1 MRRKPR
7 SAARS
12 SAAPTRGCAT
22 PLNAA
27 SAQPKPSPSHSMRA
41 TLAILALASGSLV
54 PRPTTT
60 SSDSARSAA
69 GATAAMRSAA
79 ASSSFGS
86 IAEIAAEPHLG
97 PRMRGHKAVHL
108 PRQIV
113 LDVARGEQH
122 ARHGQDFLA
131 APRGPQPGQRLADR
145 RAGEF
150 EIAGREI
157 AAGEPGAQRSGG
169 LLEFRD
175 RLGVAAAVA
184 AQQHR
189 RFVHHR
195 IAPAIAID
203 RRPRAAEIAA
213 AMMPP
218 SLDDPLLLLL
228 AGLAFDALFGDMP
241 MVFRFL
247 PHPVVLAGRAIGFS
261 NASSTGRRAPSE
273 PAASAAS

>member
-1 MRRKPR
+1 MWRKPR

-60 SSDSARSAA
+60 SSESATFRRRRDGGDAV
-69 GATAAMRSAA
+69 
-79 ASSSFGS
+79 GS
-86 IAEIAAEPHLG
+86 GFEQVRVDAEIAAEPHLG

-108 PRQIV
+108 PRQVV

-122 ARHGQDFLA
+122 ARYRQYFGRA
-131 APRGPQPGQRLADR
+131 ARPQSGERLADR

-157 AAGEPGAQRSGG
+157 AAARAGRAAPRRPARIPRSPRGRG
-169 LLEFRD
+169 CRG
-175 RLGVAAAVA
+175 RTAAPPV
-184 AQQHR
+184 R
-189 RFVHHR
+189 SSSVS
-195 IAPAIAID
+195 PAID
-203 RRPRAAEIAA
+203 RA
-213 AMMPP
+213 
-218 SLDDPLLLLL
+218 D
-228 AGLAFDALFGDMP
+228 
-241 MVFRFL
+241 
-247 PHPVVLAGRAIGFS
+247 
-261 NASSTGRRAPSE
+261 
-273 PAASAAS
+273 